1 MVQAIRYPHPD
12 AKRIAGYSVAIAF
25 NALLLMLI
33 MVPMQGPEGFRLADD
48 PTTTIT
54 WYLPERKPVEVPVV
68 PAPPDPQPPQV
79 RTERSTEPVIDAPVL
94 VDEGTLP
101 PPVAEP
107 IEVASID
114 VPTITPPA
122 ISRPLP
128 GVRLEYLQA
137 PPPAYPRASAARHSE
152 GTVLLEVLVD
162 VDGRP
167 LRVEVREGSGDRRLD
182 AAAREQVMRHWRFRP
197 ALQDGQAVQ
206 AIGLVPIEFKL
217 R

>member
-1 MVQAIRYPHPD
+1 
-12 AKRIAGYSVAIAF
+12 
-25 NALLLMLI
+25 
-33 MVPMQGPEGFRLADD
+33 
-48 PTTTIT
+48 
-54 WYLPERKPVEVPVV
+54 VEVPVV

-167 LRVEVREGSGDRRLD
+167 LRVEIRTGSGDRRLD
-182 AAAREQVMRHWRFRP
+182 AAARDQVLRHWRFRP
-197 ALQDGQAVQ
+197 AIQDGQAVQ
-206 AIGLVPIEFKL
+206 AIGLVPIGFKL